1 MRFFRPAFILKLMFP
16 GALFRLPV
24 QHNIICL
31 TIDDGP
37 DPSSTREIL
46 EILSKKNVKAVFFL
60 NGNKAE
66 LYPDLVSMIRIQGH
80 VIGNHGYSHLNGL
93 RTKTSDYCRDVLRGK
108 EITGSEIF
116 RPPFGKI
123 TRRQFKQLNDN
134 KIVFWDLMPFD
145 FDSSFGK
152 ERSLAIIK
160 KMIRQG
166 SIIVLHDNSSSCI
179 KNILGDFIDFSVKS
193 GYSFTTT
200 I

>member
-24 QHNIICL
+24 QHNIISL

-37 DPSSTREIL
+37 DPSSTPEIL
-46 EILSKKNVKAVFFL
+46 EILSEKNIKAVFFL
-60 NGNKAE
+60 SGYKAE
-66 LYPDLVSMIRIQGH
+66 RYPELVSMIRSQGH

-93 RTKTSDYCRDVLRGK
+93 RTKTSDYCSDVLRGK

-123 TRRQFKQLNDN
+123 SGRQFKQLNDN
-134 KIVFWDLMPFD
+134 KIVFWDLMPYD
-145 FDSSFGK
+145 FDSTFGK
-152 ERSLAIIK
+152 ERSLAILK
-160 KMIRQG
+160 KKIRKG

-179 KNILGDFIDFSVKS
+179 KNILADFIDFAVGS
-193 GYSFTTT
+193 GYSFTT
-200 I
+200 IF